1 MDILAQKRQRNYSPH
16 SPETRLHACKRVRE
30 SGWTAKRACS
40 YYHVSRASLWRWL
53 KAFDGTEES
62 LADRSHRPHSPHPR
76 TTSKKAAYK
85 VACYRKRNP
94 GDSSVDIWA
103 KTRKSGFPISYST
116 CLRILKKLDG
126 YEAYKTNPKKHDGV
140 YHTPEFPGDKWQ
152 IDVKYV
158 PKECK
163 APGLEGR
170 FYQYT
175 YLDEASRKRYL
186 HFAAEH
192 SMYETVVGL
201 AEAIAF
207 FGYQPTLIQTD
218 NGTEFSDR
226 AITKG
231 GGEAAGRGGRPN
243 ALEAFC
249 AARGIEHKFIRPRT
263 PEHNGKVERS
273 HRIDQEK
280 FYRNLR
286 FFSLQDLAAQ
296 GARWMRKYNDTPRM
310 VLKMKSPNEAELEKL
325 SKLKDDTGEVRCQKL
340 LKRFTSIAN

>member
-40 YYHVSRASLWRWL
+40 HCHVSRASLWRWL

-103 KTRKSGFPISYST
+103 KTRKSGYPISYPT

-158 PKECK
+158 PKGCK

-201 AEAIAF
+201 AEAIAS
-207 FGYQPTLIQTD
+207 FGYRPTLIQTD
-218 NGTEFSDR
+218 N
-226 AITKG
+226 
-231 GGEAAGRGGRPN
+231 
-243 ALEAFC
+243 
-249 AARGIEHKFIRPRT
+249 GIEHKFIRPRT

-280 FYRNLR
+280 FYRNLK

-325 SKLKDDTGEVRCQKL
+325 SKLKDDTGEVRCRKL